1 MNLPYFVQSSLLRS
15 VPGIYHAF
23 LGVDPQP
30 GRKDAER
37 LQAGF
42 SVPPSRIGTLK
53 QVHSPTVLEWEEAD
67 AVPEG
72 LEKRKGD
79 ALWTM
84 ISGTGVGI
92 RTADCVPVLIAV
104 PGVPACAAVHAGW
117 RGLVS
122 GIVGETVRRLDGRF
136 GHAAVRGLVAAAGPS
151 ARGCCYEI
159 GEEVADQLRP
169 LPGGERFLARG
180 RSAGKWTADL
190 TSLALEGLAAEG
202 VPRENLEAA
211 GPCTVCSPGFHSY
224 RREKTLAGRQLSFI
238 YIVGYPPRRRFSL
251 TSGNRTTENESY
263 S

>member
-1 MNLPYFVQSSLLRS
+1 MILPHFVQSSLLRS

-23 LGVDPQP
+23 LGVDPKP

-53 QVHSPTVLEWEEAD
+53 QEHSPTVLEWEESD
-67 AVPEG
+67 AVPG
-72 LEKRKGD
+72 DLEKRKGD

-117 RGLVS
+117 RGLAS
-122 GIVGETVRRLDGRF
+122 GIVGETVRCLDGRF

-211 GPCTVCSPGFHSY
+211 GPCTVCSPVFHSY

-238 YIVGYPPRRRFSL
+238 YIVGYPPQAIFLDIRKPHD
-251 TSGNRTTENESY
+251 GK
-263 S
+263 